1 MKLGCK
7 ENISE
12 ASSLCGLAGKVNSW
26 GVVRVESFH
35 TETTVALREQGIKS
49 SAKFIE
55 LISN

>member
-26 GVVRVESFH
+26 GVVRFESFN
-35 TETTVALREQGIKS
+35 TETTVIVESKA
-49 SAKFIE
+49 
-55 LISN
+55 